1 MSNNYEKLYNDL
13 KAEFDQA
20 QKDNDEICKEYE
32 STIQMLTESVNNYQ
46 KEKDSFQSRI
56 SQLEKDIKKY
66 EKEKETLANRNKD
79 KIIDIQNLNKMNE
92 KLKDDM
98 KKISD
103 EKHLIKSKIIALE
116 NDNDHYMSKLRQNDA
131 LIEDLTNQ
139 LESAL
144 EENITLQ
151 TEFELYKQQNEE
163 ALIRK
168 DQEIKDFQ
176 NDISNKEKIIKR
188 LNDKRASI
196 RELKQKFLLPK
207 DMIEHYQRK
216 MTNSIP
222 LEEIQKSFEKDKEKE
237 KEKEKNNPYIKSTS
251 CIGEGKLVT
260 PVSNTTTKYPPKFF
274 EIYRKS
280 IRDENINQ
288 IQMIQKKDTIKQNL
302 ELKKKKSN
310 NVNDNKIIVKKSS
323 KNTSDNDEDKAID
336 NIFSKVNT
344 LKEDTII
351 DIKDDIIED
360 KNNKEEME
368 DDDSSVS
375 DKKCF
380 EDLVICDEKDFNI
393 IPIKKLMNQ
402 NKKTNNKKLE
412 EYLKSLLLITQ
423 KRKEALINHQKANN
437 KKLEKIGI
445 KLRY

>member
-13 KAEFDQA
+13 KVEFDQA

-66 EKEKETLANRNKD
+66 EKEKETLTNRNKD
-79 KIIDIQNLNKMNE
+79 KILDIQNLNKMNE

-98 KKISD
+98 KKISE

-207 DMIEHYQRK
+207 DMIEQYQRK
-216 MTNSIP
+216 LTNSIP
-222 LEEIQKSFEKDKEKE
+222 LEELQKNFEKDKEKD
-237 KEKEKNNPYIKSTS
+237 KSNQYIKSTS
-251 CIGEGKLVT
+251 NIGEGKLVT
-260 PVSNTTTKYPPKFF
+260 PVSNTSTKYPPKFF

-280 IRDENINQ
+280 IRDDNI
-288 IQMIQKKDTIKQNL
+288 IQKKDTIKQHL
-302 ELKKKKSN
+302 ELKKKASN
-310 NVNDNKIIVKKSS
+310 NINDNKIIVKKNS
-323 KNTSDNDEDKAID
+323 KNTSDNDEDKEKD
-336 NIFSKVNT
+336 NIFSKVST
-344 LKEDTII
+344 LKEDTIV
-351 DIKDDIIED
+351 DLKDVIED
-360 KNNKEEME
+360 KNNKEEIE

-437 KKLEKIGI
+437 KKLEKIGF

>member
-13 KAEFDQA
+13 KVEFDQA

-66 EKEKETLANRNKD
+66 EKEKETLTNRNKD

-207 DMIEHYQRK
+207 DMIDQYQRK
-216 MTNSIP
+216 LTNSIP
-222 LEEIQKSFEKDKEKE
+222 LEELQKNFEKDKEKE
-237 KEKEKNNPYIKSTS
+237 KEKNNSNLYIKSTS
-251 CIGEGKLVT
+251 CLGEGKLVT
-260 PVSNTTTKYPPKFF
+260 PVSNTSTKYPPKFF

-280 IRDENINQ
+280 IRDDQ
-288 IQMIQKKDTIKQNL
+288 MQMIQKKDTIKQNL
-302 ELKKKKSN
+302 ELKKKSSN
-310 NVNDNKIIVKKSS
+310 NINDNKIIVKKSS
-323 KNTSDNDEDKAID
+323 KNISDNEEDKEKD
-336 NIFSKVNT
+336 NIFSKVST
-344 LKEDTII
+344 LKEDTIVDLKDVI
-351 DIKDDIIED
+351 DD
-360 KNNKEEME
+360 KNNKDEIE

-393 IPIKKLMNQ
+393 IPIKKLMNK

-423 KRKEALINHQKANN
+423 KRKEALINHQKINN

>member
-66 EKEKETLANRNKD
+66 EKEKETLTNRNKD

-207 DMIEHYQRK
+207 DMIEQYQRK
-216 MTNSIP
+216 LTNSIP
-222 LEEIQKSFEKDKEKE
+222 LEELQKNLEKDKEKD
-237 KEKEKNNPYIKSTS
+237 KSNPYIKSTS
-251 CIGEGKLVT
+251 NIGEGKLVT
-260 PVSNTTTKYPPKFF
+260 PVSNTSTKYPPKFF

-280 IRDENINQ
+280 IRDDNIL
-288 IQMIQKKDTIKQNL
+288 QKKDTIKQNL
-302 ELKKKKSN
+302 ELKKKASN
-310 NVNDNKIIVKKSS
+310 NINDNKIIVKKSS
-323 KNTSDNDEDKAID
+323 KNINSDNDEDKEKD
-336 NIFSKVNT
+336 NIFSKVST
-344 LKEDTII
+344 LKEDTIV
-351 DIKDDIIED
+351 DLKDVIED
-360 KNNKEEME
+360 KNNKEEIE

-402 NKKTNNKKLE
+402 NKKTNNKKLQ

>member
-1 MSNNYEKLYNDL
+1 MSNKYEKIYNDL
-13 KAEFDQA
+13 KVEFDQA

-66 EKEKETLANRNKD
+66 EKEKETLTNRNKD

-207 DMIEHYQRK
+207 DMIDQYQRK
-216 MTNSIP
+216 LTNSIP
-222 LEEIQKSFEKDKEKE
+222 LEELQKNFEKDKEKE
-237 KEKEKNNPYIKSTS
+237 KEKNNSNLYIKSTS
-251 CIGEGKLVT
+251 CLGEGKLVT
-260 PVSNTTTKYPPKFF
+260 PVSNTSTKYPPKFF

-280 IRDENINQ
+280 IRDDQ
-288 IQMIQKKDTIKQNL
+288 MQMIQKKDTIKQNL
-302 ELKKKKSN
+302 ELKKKSSN
-310 NVNDNKIIVKKSS
+310 NINDNKIIVKKSS
-323 KNTSDNDEDKAID
+323 KNISDNEEDKEKD
-336 NIFSKVNT
+336 NIFSKVST
-344 LKEDTII
+344 LKEDTIVDLKDVI
-351 DIKDDIIED
+351 DD
-360 KNNKEEME
+360 KNNKDEIE

>member
-66 EKEKETLANRNKD
+66 EKEKETLTNRNKD

-207 DMIEHYQRK
+207 DMIEQYQRK
-216 MTNSIP
+216 LTNSIP
-222 LEEIQKSFEKDKEKE
+222 LEELQKNFEKDKEKD
-237 KEKEKNNPYIKSTS
+237 KSNPYIKSTS
-251 CIGEGKLVT
+251 NIGEGKLVT
-260 PVSNTTTKYPPKFF
+260 PVSNTSTKYPPKFF

-280 IRDENINQ
+280 IRDDNIL
-288 IQMIQKKDTIKQNL
+288 QKKDTIKQNL
-302 ELKKKKSN
+302 ELKKKTSN

-323 KNTSDNDEDKAID
+323 KNINSDNDEDKEKD
-336 NIFSKVNT
+336 NIFSKVST
-344 LKEDTII
+344 LKEDTIV
-351 DIKDDIIED
+351 DLKDVIED
-360 KNNKEEME
+360 KNNKEEIE

-402 NKKTNNKKLE
+402 NKKTNNKKLQ

>member
-1 MSNNYEKLYNDL
+1 MSKNYEKLYNDL

-56 SQLEKDIKKY
+56 SQLEKDIKKF

-116 NDNDHYMSKLRQNDA
+116 NDNDHYMNKLRQNDA

-207 DMIEHYQRK
+207 DMIEQYQRK
-216 MTNSIP
+216 LTNSIP
-222 LEEIQKSFEKDKEKE
+222 LEELQKNFEKDKEKD
-237 KEKEKNNPYIKSTS
+237 KSNQYIKSTS
-251 CIGEGKLVT
+251 NIGEGKLVT
-260 PVSNTTTKYPPKFF
+260 PVSNTSTKYPPKFF

-280 IRDENINQ
+280 IRDDNI
-288 IQMIQKKDTIKQNL
+288 IQKKDTIKQHL
-302 ELKKKKSN
+302 ELKKKASN
-310 NVNDNKIIVKKSS
+310 NINDNKIIVKKNS
-323 KNTSDNDEDKAID
+323 KNTSDNDEDKEKD
-336 NIFSKVNT
+336 NVFSKVST
-344 LKEDTII
+344 LKEDTIV
-351 DIKDDIIED
+351 DLKDVIED
-360 KNNKEEME
+360 KNNKEEIE

-437 KKLEKIGI
+437 KKLEKIGF

>member
-66 EKEKETLANRNKD
+66 EKEKETLTNRNKD

-116 NDNDHYMSKLRQNDA
+116 NDNDHYMSKLRQDDA

-207 DMIEHYQRK
+207 DMIEQYQRK
-216 MTNSIP
+216 LTNSIP
-222 LEEIQKSFEKDKEKE
+222 LEELQKNLEKDKEKD
-237 KEKEKNNPYIKSTS
+237 KSNPYIKSTS
-251 CIGEGKLVT
+251 NIGEGKLVT
-260 PVSNTTTKYPPKFF
+260 PVSNTSTKYPPKFF

-280 IRDENINQ
+280 IRDDNIL
-288 IQMIQKKDTIKQNL
+288 QKKDTIKQNL
-302 ELKKKKSN
+302 ELKKKASN
-310 NVNDNKIIVKKSS
+310 NINDNKIIVKKSS
-323 KNTSDNDEDKAID
+323 KNINSDNDEDKEKD
-336 NIFSKVNT
+336 NIFSKVST
-344 LKEDTII
+344 LKEDTIV
-351 DIKDDIIED
+351 DLKDVIED
-360 KNNKEEME
+360 KNNKEEIE

-402 NKKTNNKKLE
+402 NKKTNNKKLQ

>member
-207 DMIEHYQRK
+207 DMIEQYQRK
-216 MTNSIP
+216 LTNSIP
-222 LEEIQKSFEKDKEKE
+222 LEELQKNFEKDKEKD
-237 KEKEKNNPYIKSTS
+237 KSNQYIKSTS
-251 CIGEGKLVT
+251 NIGEGKLVT
-260 PVSNTTTKYPPKFF
+260 PVSNTSTKYPPKFF

-280 IRDENINQ
+280 IRDDNI
-288 IQMIQKKDTIKQNL
+288 IQKKDTIKQHL
-302 ELKKKKSN
+302 ELKKKASN
-310 NVNDNKIIVKKSS
+310 NINDNKIIVKKNS
-323 KNTSDNDEDKAID
+323 KNTSDNDEDKEKD
-336 NIFSKVNT
+336 NVFSKVST
-344 LKEDTII
+344 LKEDTIV
-351 DIKDDIIED
+351 DLKDVIED
-360 KNNKEEME
+360 KNNKEEIE

-437 KKLEKIGI
+437 KKLEKIGF

>member
-13 KAEFDQA
+13 KVEFDQA

-66 EKEKETLANRNKD
+66 EKEKETLTNRNKD
-79 KIIDIQNLNKMNE
+79 KILDIQNLNKMNE

-98 KKISD
+98 KKISE

-207 DMIEHYQRK
+207 DMIEQYQRQL
-216 MTNSIP
+216 TNNIP
-222 LEEIQKSFEKDKEKE
+222 LEELQKNLEKDKEKD
-237 KEKEKNNPYIKSTS
+237 KSNQYIIKSTS
-251 CIGEGKLVT
+251 NIGEGKLVT
-260 PVSNTTTKYPPKFF
+260 PVSNTSTKYPPKFF

-280 IRDENINQ
+280 IRDDNIL
-288 IQMIQKKDTIKQNL
+288 QKKDTIKQNL
-302 ELKKKKSN
+302 ELKKKTSN
-310 NVNDNKIIVKKSS
+310 NINDNKIIVKKNS
-323 KNTSDNDEDKAID
+323 KNISDNDEDKEKEKD
-336 NIFSKVNT
+336 NLYSRVST
-344 LKEDTII
+344 LKEDTIVEL
-351 DIKDDIIED
+351 KDVIED
-360 KNNKEEME
+360 KNNKEEIE

>member
-216 MTNSIP
+216 LTNSIP
-222 LEEIQKSFEKDKEKE
+222 LEELQKNFEKE
-237 KEKEKNNPYIKSTS
+237 KEKDKDKSSIYIKSTS
-251 CIGEGKLVT
+251 NIGEGKLVT
-260 PVSNTTTKYPPKFF
+260 PVSNASTKYPPKFF

-280 IRDENINQ
+280 IREDNI
-288 IQMIQKKDTIKQNL
+288 IQKKDTIKQNL
-302 ELKKKKSN
+302 ELKKKTSN
-310 NVNDNKIIVKKSS
+310 NINDNKIIVKKSS
-323 KNTSDNDEDKAID
+323 KNVNSDNDEDKDKD
-336 NIFSKVNT
+336 NVFSKVST
-344 LKEDTII
+344 LKDDTIVDLKDVI
-351 DIKDDIIED
+351 DD
-360 KNNKEEME
+360 KNNKEEIE

>member
-13 KAEFDQA
+13 KVEFDQA

-66 EKEKETLANRNKD
+66 EKEKETLTNRNKD
-79 KIIDIQNLNKMNE
+79 KILDIQNLNKMNE

-98 KKISD
+98 KKISE

-207 DMIEHYQRK
+207 DVIEQYQRQL
-216 MTNSIP
+216 TNNIP
-222 LEEIQKSFEKDKEKE
+222 LEELQKNLEKDKEKD
-237 KEKEKNNPYIKSTS
+237 KSNQYIIKSTS
-251 CIGEGKLVT
+251 NIGEGKLVT
-260 PVSNTTTKYPPKFF
+260 PVSNTSTKYPPKFF

-280 IRDENINQ
+280 IRDDNIL
-288 IQMIQKKDTIKQNL
+288 QKKDTIKQNL
-302 ELKKKKSN
+302 ELKKKTSN
-310 NVNDNKIIVKKSS
+310 NINDNKIIVKKNS
-323 KNTSDNDEDKAID
+323 KNISDNDEDKEKEKD
-336 NIFSKVNT
+336 NLYSRVST
-344 LKEDTII
+344 LKEDTIVEL
-351 DIKDDIIED
+351 KDVIED
-360 KNNKEEME
+360 KNNKEEIE

-437 KKLEKIGI
+437 KKLEKIGF

>member
-13 KAEFDQA
+13 KVEFDQA

-66 EKEKETLANRNKD
+66 EKEKETLTNRNKD

-207 DMIEHYQRK
+207 DMIDQYQRK
-216 MTNSIP
+216 LTNSIP
-222 LEEIQKSFEKDKEKE
+222 LEELQKNFEKDSE
-237 KEKEKNNPYIKSTS
+237 KEKEKNNSNLYIKSTS
-251 CIGEGKLVT
+251 CLGEGKLVT
-260 PVSNTTTKYPPKFF
+260 PVSNTSTKYPPKFF

-280 IRDENINQ
+280 IRDDQ
-288 IQMIQKKDTIKQNL
+288 MQMIQKKDTIKQNL
-302 ELKKKKSN
+302 ELKKKSSN
-310 NVNDNKIIVKKSS
+310 NINDNKIIVKKSS
-323 KNTSDNDEDKAID
+323 KNISDNEEDKEKD
-336 NIFSKVNT
+336 NIFSKVST
-344 LKEDTII
+344 LKEDTIVDLKDVI
-351 DIKDDIIED
+351 DD
-360 KNNKEEME
+360 KNNKDEIE

>member
-13 KAEFDQA
+13 KVEFDQA

-66 EKEKETLANRNKD
+66 EKEKETLTNRNKD

-207 DMIEHYQRK
+207 DMIDQYQRK
-216 MTNSIP
+216 LTNSIP
-222 LEEIQKSFEKDKEKE
+222 LEELQKNFEKDKEKE
-237 KEKEKNNPYIKSTS
+237 KEKNNSNLYIKSTS
-251 CIGEGKLVT
+251 CLGEGKLVT
-260 PVSNTTTKYPPKFF
+260 PVSNTSTKYPPKFF

-280 IRDENINQ
+280 IRDDQ
-288 IQMIQKKDTIKQNL
+288 MQMIQKKDTIKQNL
-302 ELKKKKSN
+302 ELKKKSSN
-310 NVNDNKIIVKKSS
+310 NINDNKIIVKKSS
-323 KNTSDNDEDKAID
+323 KNTSDNEEDKEKD
-336 NIFSKVNT
+336 NIFSKVST
-344 LKEDTII
+344 LKEDTIVDLKDVI
-351 DIKDDIIED
+351 DD
-360 KNNKEEME
+360 KNNKDEIE

-423 KRKEALINHQKANN
+423 KRKEALINHQKINN

>member
-1 MSNNYEKLYNDL
+1 MSKNYEKLYNDL

-116 NDNDHYMSKLRQNDA
+116 NDNDHYMNKLRQNDA

-207 DMIEHYQRK
+207 DMIEQYQRK
-216 MTNSIP
+216 LTNSIP
-222 LEEIQKSFEKDKEKE
+222 LEELQKNFEKDKEKD
-237 KEKEKNNPYIKSTS
+237 KSNQYIKSTS
-251 CIGEGKLVT
+251 NIGEGKLVT
-260 PVSNTTTKYPPKFF
+260 PVSNTSTKYPPKFF

-280 IRDENINQ
+280 IRDDNI
-288 IQMIQKKDTIKQNL
+288 IQKKDTIKQHL
-302 ELKKKKSN
+302 ELKKKASN
-310 NVNDNKIIVKKSS
+310 NINDNKIIVKKNS
-323 KNTSDNDEDKAID
+323 KNTSDNDEDKEKD
-336 NIFSKVNT
+336 NVFSKVST
-344 LKEDTII
+344 LKEDTIV
-351 DIKDDIIED
+351 DLKDVIED
-360 KNNKEEME
+360 KNNKEEIE

-437 KKLEKIGI
+437 KKLEKIGF

>member
-13 KAEFDQA
+13 KVEFDQA

-207 DMIEHYQRK
+207 DMIEQYQRK
-216 MTNSIP
+216 LTNSIP
-222 LEEIQKSFEKDKEKE
+222 LEELQKNFEKDKEKD
-237 KEKEKNNPYIKSTS
+237 KSNQYIKSTS
-251 CIGEGKLVT
+251 NIGEGKLVT
-260 PVSNTTTKYPPKFF
+260 PVSNTSTKYPPKFF

-280 IRDENINQ
+280 IRDDNI
-288 IQMIQKKDTIKQNL
+288 IQKKDTIKQHL
-302 ELKKKKSN
+302 ELKKKASN
-310 NVNDNKIIVKKSS
+310 NINDNKIIVKKNS
-323 KNTSDNDEDKAID
+323 KNTSDNDEDKEKD
-336 NIFSKVNT
+336 NVFSKVST
-344 LKEDTII
+344 LKEDTIV
-351 DIKDDIIED
+351 DLKDVIED
-360 KNNKEEME
+360 KNNKEEIE

-437 KKLEKIGI
+437 KKLEKIGF

>member
-66 EKEKETLANRNKD
+66 EKEKETLTNRNKD

-207 DMIEHYQRK
+207 DMIEQYQRK
-216 MTNSIP
+216 LTNSIP
-222 LEEIQKSFEKDKEKE
+222 LEELQKNLEKDKEKD
-237 KEKEKNNPYIKSTS
+237 KSNPYIKSTS
-251 CIGEGKLVT
+251 NIGEGKLVT
-260 PVSNTTTKYPPKFF
+260 PVSNTSTKYPPKFF

-280 IRDENINQ
+280 IRDDN
-288 IQMIQKKDTIKQNL
+288 MQKKDTIKQNL
-302 ELKKKKSN
+302 ELKKKASN
-310 NVNDNKIIVKKSS
+310 NINDNKIIVKKSS
-323 KNTSDNDEDKAID
+323 KNINSDNDEDKEKD
-336 NIFSKVNT
+336 NIFSKVST
-344 LKEDTII
+344 LKEDTIV
-351 DIKDDIIED
+351 DLKDVIED
-360 KNNKEEME
+360 KNNKEEIE

-402 NKKTNNKKLE
+402 NKKTNNNKLQ

>member
-13 KAEFDQA
+13 KVEFDQA

-66 EKEKETLANRNKD
+66 EKEKETLTNRNKD

-207 DMIEHYQRK
+207 DMIDQYQRK
-216 MTNSIP
+216 LTNSIP
-222 LEEIQKSFEKDKEKE
+222 LEELQKNFEKDKEKE
-237 KEKEKNNPYIKSTS
+237 KEKNNSNLYIKSTS
-251 CIGEGKLVT
+251 CLGEGKLVT
-260 PVSNTTTKYPPKFF
+260 PVSNTSTKYPPKFF

-280 IRDENINQ
+280 IRDDQ
-288 IQMIQKKDTIKQNL
+288 MQMIQKKDTIKQNL
-302 ELKKKKSN
+302 ELKKKSSN
-310 NVNDNKIIVKKSS
+310 NINDNKIIVKKSS
-323 KNTSDNDEDKAID
+323 KNISDNEEDKEKD
-336 NIFSKVNT
+336 NIFSKVST
-344 LKEDTII
+344 LKEDTIVDLKDVI
-351 DIKDDIIED
+351 DD
-360 KNNKEEME
+360 KNNKDEIE

>member
-13 KAEFDQA
+13 KVEFDQA

-66 EKEKETLANRNKD
+66 EKEKETLTNRNKD
-79 KIIDIQNLNKMNE
+79 KILDIQNLNKMNE

-98 KKISD
+98 KKISE

-207 DMIEHYQRK
+207 DVIEQYQRQL
-216 MTNSIP
+216 TNNIP
-222 LEEIQKSFEKDKEKE
+222 LEELQKNLEKDKEKD
-237 KEKEKNNPYIKSTS
+237 KSNQYIIKSTS
-251 CIGEGKLVT
+251 NIGEGKLVT
-260 PVSNTTTKYPPKFF
+260 PVSNTSTKYPPKFF

-280 IRDENINQ
+280 IRDDNIL
-288 IQMIQKKDTIKQNL
+288 QKKDTIKQNL
-302 ELKKKKSN
+302 ELKKKGSN
-310 NVNDNKIIVKKSS
+310 NINDNKIIVKKNS
-323 KNTSDNDEDKAID
+323 KNISDNDEDKEKEKEKD
-336 NIFSKVNT
+336 NLYSRVST
-344 LKEDTII
+344 LKEDTIVEL
-351 DIKDDIIED
+351 KDVIED
-360 KNNKEEME
+360 KNNKEEIE

>member
-66 EKEKETLANRNKD
+66 EKEKETLTNRNKD

-207 DMIEHYQRK
+207 DMIEQYQRK
-216 MTNSIP
+216 LTNSIP
-222 LEEIQKSFEKDKEKE
+222 LEELQKNLEKDKEKD
-237 KEKEKNNPYIKSTS
+237 KSNPYIKSTS
-251 CIGEGKLVT
+251 NIGEGKLVT
-260 PVSNTTTKYPPKFF
+260 PVSNTSTKYPPKFF

-280 IRDENINQ
+280 IRDDN
-288 IQMIQKKDTIKQNL
+288 MQKKDTIKQNL
-302 ELKKKKSN
+302 ELKKKASN
-310 NVNDNKIIVKKSS
+310 NINDNKIIVKKSS
-323 KNTSDNDEDKAID
+323 KNINSDNDEDKEKD
-336 NIFSKVNT
+336 NIFSKVST
-344 LKEDTII
+344 LKEDTIV
-351 DIKDDIIED
+351 DLKDVIED
-360 KNNKEEME
+360 KNNKEEIE

-402 NKKTNNKKLE
+402 NKKTNNKKLQ

>member
-13 KAEFDQA
+13 KVEFDQA

-66 EKEKETLANRNKD
+66 EKEKETLTNRNKD

-116 NDNDHYMSKLRQNDA
+116 NDNDHYMSKLRQDDA

-207 DMIEHYQRK
+207 DMIDQYQRK
-216 MTNSIP
+216 LTNSIP
-222 LEEIQKSFEKDKEKE
+222 LEELQKNFEKDKEKE
-237 KEKEKNNPYIKSTS
+237 KEKNNSNLYIKSTS
-251 CIGEGKLVT
+251 CLGEGKLVT
-260 PVSNTTTKYPPKFF
+260 PVSNTSTKYPPKFF

-280 IRDENINQ
+280 IRDDQ
-288 IQMIQKKDTIKQNL
+288 MQMIQKKDTIKQNL
-302 ELKKKKSN
+302 ELKKKSSN
-310 NVNDNKIIVKKSS
+310 NINDNKIIVKKSS
-323 KNTSDNDEDKAID
+323 KNTSDNEEDKEKD
-336 NIFSKVNT
+336 NIFSKVST
-344 LKEDTII
+344 LKEDTIVDLKDVI
-351 DIKDDIIED
+351 DD
-360 KNNKEEME
+360 KNNKDEIE

-423 KRKEALINHQKANN
+423 KRKEALINHQKINN

>member
-1 MSNNYEKLYNDL
+1 MSKNYEKLYNDL

-207 DMIEHYQRK
+207 DMIEQYQRK
-216 MTNSIP
+216 LTNSIP
-222 LEEIQKSFEKDKEKE
+222 LEELQKNFEKDKEKD
-237 KEKEKNNPYIKSTS
+237 KSNQYIKSTS
-251 CIGEGKLVT
+251 NIGEGKLVT
-260 PVSNTTTKYPPKFF
+260 PVSNTSTKYPPKFF

-280 IRDENINQ
+280 IRDDNI
-288 IQMIQKKDTIKQNL
+288 IQKKDTIKQHL
-302 ELKKKKSN
+302 ELKKKASN
-310 NVNDNKIIVKKSS
+310 NINDNKIIVKKNS
-323 KNTSDNDEDKAID
+323 KNTSDNDEDKEKD
-336 NIFSKVNT
+336 NVFSKVST
-344 LKEDTII
+344 LKEDTIV
-351 DIKDDIIED
+351 DLKDVIED
-360 KNNKEEME
+360 KNNKEEIE

-437 KKLEKIGI
+437 KKLEKIGF